1 MRVRFFGTGLLLM
14 MTAVAP
20 AEAQQQDAKPQ
31 AGEERCQPQQ
41 GGQKEEGAQSG
52 ELSQKLEDCNGV
64 LKAPQTGDPDMVE
77 PAPDT
82 GGGRVIDP
90 NALPEGANPS
100 NGSGG

>member
-1 MRVRFFGTGLLLM
+1 MRVQFFGASLLLM
-14 MTAVAP
+14 TAAAMP
-20 AEAQQQDAKPQ
+20 AGAQQQDANPSSSQ
-31 AGEERCQPQQ
+31 ERCQPQE
-41 GGQKEEGAQSG
+41 GGQKQDGDQSG
-52 ELSQKLEDCNGV
+52 DLSKKLDDCNGV

-90 NALPEGANPS
+90 NSLPEGANPS

>member
-1 MRVRFFGTGLLLM
+1 MRVQFFGAGLFLM
-14 MTAVAP
+14 LVAGLP
-20 AEAQQQDAKPQ
+20 AGAQQQDANPSSPQ
-31 AGEERCQPQQ
+31 ERCRPQEGGQQ
-41 GGQKEEGAQSG
+41 GGDQSG
-52 ELSQKLEDCNGV
+52 DLSKKLDDCNGV

-90 NALPEGANPS
+90 NSLPEGANPS

>member
-1 MRVRFFGTGLLLM
+1 MRIQFVSAGLIVM
-14 MTAVAP
+14 MAIAVP
-20 AEAQQQDAKPQ
+20 AGAQQQDSNPTSAP
-31 AGEERCQPQQ
+31 ERCQPQE
-41 GGQKEEGAQSG
+41 GGQKRDGEESG
-52 ELSQKLEDCNGV
+52 DLSKKLDDCNGV

-90 NALPEGANPS
+90 NSLPEGANPS